1 MKRTRKPDISSES
14 IGRLADMAPMQ
25 RVNAGSAL
33 VTVWTAK
40 IDSRGRITLP
50 KAIRQHLGVGPGDK
64 LEFELVPDG
73 RGALMWAKPSKVV
86 DGFSRPLTDKTKE
99 GVMRKKLNNA
109 VPKRQAG
116 TKGRTHTRLQNQS

>member
-50 KAIRQHLGVGPGDK
+50 KAIRQHLGVGRGDK

-73 RGALMWAKPSKVV
+73 QGALMRAKPSKVI
-86 DGFSRPLTDKTKE
+86 DEFPSPLADKTKE
-99 GVMRKKLNNA
+99 AVIRKKLNDT
-109 VPKRQAG
+109 VPKR
-116 TKGRTHTRLQNQS
+116 